1 MDDAATVRA
10 RREKI
15 EELRATVAG
24 GRQAIPHYA
33 EDELARQAHDLAKG
47 QKSIMAEMR
56 KASELLNRTNDK
68 ILAVTETM
76 SGDENAPEFGAIQR
90 AIRTLKQ
97 TRFDYLL
104 FLILGRSS
112 SASLDS
118 VRHISSVHK
127 AALFNIENQRLKTLL
142 ETMETAL
149 EAQKAEAEAQ
159 TTEFQNL
166 EAEVNALVEEKASV
180 VKQLIGERDNLR
192 TELTSK
198 SQTISQREAMIKSL
212 AEKISMLEKELGQN
226 SELLSL
232 RETAIKSSDEKIA
245 MTENELRRTIELLSQ
260 RETAIK
266 SLAEKIAALEKEL
279 GQTSELLS
287 QRETVMKSSDEKI
300 AVMENELRR
309 SIELLSQRDFTVETL
324 QRQVQDVKDTMLKE
338 QQTSTA
344 LVNEKDAEID
354 SLRRRLED
362 QQRLVTQMQG
372 EAQAAKQSSDAEITK
387 LREHCNLLQ
396 ADHISAM
403 DRLQGERSGLAE
415 SLRDAQSNFDFQE
428 SVLWDVTS
436 KSEDQIRELSAQL
449 QDALLN
455 LTNMDSEL
463 EDAQESCQTKDDRIG
478 SLTQQLDSIRGEKLA
493 ADNAN
498 TTLESEKSNLQ
509 MELDSA
515 ITDLEDKR
523 IETSQLRVQID
534 NAQSHAG
541 NQHQDLLAKDD
552 ALQQLKRQE
561 LGIAEFF
568 CSQTDLKDQDPALW
582 VPLVS
587 AISDAKWIT
596 GTVFPSSDERP
607 WAMLQVWG
615 KDDPAPLSA
624 VSSALFDVL
633 LQTYARVN
641 DGDFSQQAQYLLRR
655 LTEILAIVEV
665 VPMAV
670 VLELLDR
677 AVEMLEIDSEN
688 FSGHFDKQLFAFRLA
703 QLVFLV
709 QLRWEGSVNVDAIV
723 PRLDSLVQK
732 FHSSLSELYGMLVTD
747 GATFPQRCHDTRLP
761 DGSIADVESTLIYFP
776 GSGLALAKL
785 SGAPDYVCLIDIN
798 QRTVRLIHS
807 SRGSWAS
814 LEAYGLRSPQGDDD
828 LRFVAGSYEEY
839 NWFFRELGASF
850 ASREE

>member
-24 GRQAIPHYA
+24 GRQASPHYT

-76 SGDENAPEFGAIQR
+76 SGDENAPEFGVLQR

-97 TRFDYLL
+97 TQFDSLL

-142 ETMETAL
+142 ETMKTAL

-159 TTEFQNL
+159 ATEFQNL

-192 TELTSK
+192 TALTSQT
-198 SQTISQREAMIKSL
+198 QTISQHETMIKSL
-212 AEKISMLEKELGQN
+212 VEKIAMLEKELGQN
-226 SELLSL
+226 IKLLSQ

-245 MTENELRRTIELLSQ
+245 M
-260 RETAIK
+260 
-266 SLAEKIAALEKEL
+266 
-279 GQTSELLS
+279 
-287 QRETVMKSSDEKI
+287 
-300 AVMENELRR
+300 MENELRR
-309 SIELLSQRDFTVETL
+309 NIELLSQRDLTVETL

-362 QQRLVTQMQG
+362 QQSLVTQMRG
-372 EAQAAKQSSDAEITK
+372 EAQAAKQSSDAEISK
-387 LREHCNLLQ
+387 LRERYNSLQ
-396 ADHISAM
+396 ADHIPAM

-478 SLTQQLDSIRGEKLA
+478 NLTQQLDSIQGEKLA

-498 TTLESEKSNLQ
+498 TALESERSKLR
-509 MELDSA
+509 MDLDSA
-515 ITDLEDKR
+515 MTDLDNKR

-534 NAQSHAG
+534 NAQTQVG
-541 NQHQDLLAKDD
+541 NQHQNLLAKDD

-633 LQTYARVN
+633 LQTYARVT

-665 VPMAV
+665 LPMAV

-688 FSGHFDKQLFAFRLA
+688 FSGHFDKQLFAFGLA

-709 QLRWEGSVNVDAIV
+709 QLRWEGSVNVDVIV

-828 LRFVAGSYEEY
+828 LRFVTASYEEY